1 LLVAPSACLHP
12 RAMHTFAAMA
22 KALNRSPVY
31 LKGLQARFELPAPG
45 GTAYSDA
52 YVAFLRSI
60 IHLRILGVTEAAL
73 LHLWRLERKLLTL
86 LNVDSTGSATWFLDA
101 CGQTSH
107 RNRRLL
113 LSNYDLGVAIPSGTL
128 QLGLNFREAMPELFA
143 GKEMGEDALRVLE
156 KYLKTL
162 ATIRRDLTNE
172 LPQVHAAVKRS
183 RRLLGATTCTDRSN
197 RAKRNLPLRDDRLS
211 PS

>member
-1 LLVAPSACLHP
+1 
-12 RAMHTFAAMA
+12 MHTFGAMA

-31 LKGLQARFELPAPG
+31 LKGLQTRFELPAPG
-45 GTAYSDA
+45 GAAYSDA
-52 YVAFLRSI
+52 YVAFLQSI

-73 LHLWRLERKLLTL
+73 LHLWGLERKLLTL
-86 LNVDSTGSATWFLDA
+86 IHVDSTGSATWFLDA

-156 KYLKTL
+156 KYLKAL
-162 ATIRRDLTNE
+162 ATIRHDLTNE
-172 LPQVHAAVKRS
+172 LPQVRAAVKRA
-183 RRLLGATTCTDRSN
+183 RRSLGAAAP
-197 RAKRNLPLRDDRLS
+197 AKPES
-211 PS
+211 T